1 MQMTDSQYIDL
12 IKEFLGACR
21 TGKQIISEMPELP
34 RGITPRHVRVIDMI
48 HKQLETHDEVRISDI
63 ADSMKV
69 TRPSVTKLINQ
80 LEKLGYLNKMQNESD
95 HRVYTL
101 SFTEAGK
108 KLYDRYVRQYFQWVA
123 DKLKG
128 LDTDDIET
136 TIRVIEYAENALS
149 VQDKEA

>member
-1 MQMTDSQYIDL
+1 MTDTKYIDL

-34 RGITPRHVRVIDMI
+34 HGITPRHVRVVDMI
-48 HKQLETHDEVRISDI
+48 HKQLEAHDEVRISDI

-80 LEKLGYLNKMQNESD
+80 LEELGYLNKIQKETD
-95 HRVYTL
+95 HRVFTL
-101 SFTEAGK
+101 SFTQAGE
-108 KLYDRYVRQYFQWVA
+108 KLYDRYVRQYFRWVA

-128 LDTDDIET
+128 LNTEDIET

-149 VQDKEA
+149 GQKKEA